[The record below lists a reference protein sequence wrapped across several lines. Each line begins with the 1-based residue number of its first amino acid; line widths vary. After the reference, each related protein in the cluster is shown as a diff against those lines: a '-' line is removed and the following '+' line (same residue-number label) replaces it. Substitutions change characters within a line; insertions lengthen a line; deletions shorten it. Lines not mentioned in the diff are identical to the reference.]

1 MDWGRDMF
9 SHRVV
14 LLLSASAFLPCIV
27 SGQSVVSVRS
37 GVLHFFEGSV
47 TVDGQPLEQR
57 FGRFY
62 ELKPGSELR
71 TDNGRAEVLLTPGV
85 FLRVDG
91 NSSIRMLSNRLTDTR
106 VEFIGGAAA
115 LDSRGVSG
123 DDPITITYRNYE
135 VHVKRAGNYKFNSG
149 PAELRVK
156 DGAAEVTLQA
166 KIVRVNAGQMLP
178 FSGALSARQFDS
190 SSEDSLDRWAQE
202 RNDAIAAGNTLAAA
216 SDNLSGALDQAPA
229 DPYGAGGGYSY
240 GQYFPGDPP
249 SDRTMLWNGYASPF
263 YMSPYY
269 YPLYLGGTLP
279 RYNYIRPPS
288 RFGVGNSAY
297 RQPSAFRNHPYVP
310 PIYHAPS
317 RITPSVGY
325 RPAPSPGVMT
335 HGGAAR
341 AGGHR

>member
-1 MDWGRDMF
+1 MF
-9 SHRVV
+9 SHRVFLV
-14 LLLSASAFLPCIV
+14 WAASALFTCVV

-37 GVLHFFEGSV
+37 GVIHFFEGSV

-71 TDNGRAEVLLTPGV
+71 TDNGRVEVLLTPGV
-85 FLRVDG
+85 FLRVDE
-91 NSSIRMLSNRLTDTR
+91 NSSIRMLSNSLTDTR

-115 LDSRGVSG
+115 LDSRGIAG

-135 VHVKRAGNYKFNSG
+135 VVVKRAGNYEFNSA
-149 PAELRVK
+149 PPELRVK
-156 DGAAEVTLQA
+156 DGAAEIRLQA
-166 KIVRVNAGQMLP
+166 KSVTVTAGQMLP
-178 FSGALSARQFDS
+178 FAGTLSARQFDS
-190 SSEDSLDRWAQE
+190 GSEDSLDRWAQE

-229 DPYGAGGGYSY
+229 DPYGGGGGGYSY

-249 SDRTMLWNGYASPF
+249 PDRTMLWNGYASPF

-269 YPLYLGGTLP
+269 PLFLGGTLP

-288 RFGVGNSAY
+288 RWGVGSSAY
-297 RQPSAFRNHPYVP
+297 RQPPAFRNHPYVP
-310 PIYHAPS
+310 PVYHAPS

-325 RPAPSPGVMT
+325 RPAPSPGAMT
-335 HGGAAR
+335 HGGAVR